1 MKRVAGGGFRLI
13 DGVIVAAVALLA
25 LKTLGIFAGSTQPD
39 AMAAS
44 DTPFARVLTHARTN
58 FEPADPT
65 TTGSTGHG
73 GGGGHGGEAAPA
85 AAPPPAPMSGIPVPA
100 FTQDPSKAETP
111 PTERLILDRLGARRD
126 ELQQRT
132 REMEERQ
139 KLIDDQE
146 RKLDERLN
154 KLQAAEDAKRASGSK
169 SEQEANAGL
178 KNLVTMYE
186 TMKPKD
192 AARVF
197 ERLPQ
202 EVLVSVVTQMNSRKM
217 SEVLAAMSPE
227 SAEKLTVALAK
238 RAGPGNGGER
248 SASAGLPAGE
258 LPGIDPPT
266 RAGPRPPPN

>member
-39 AMAAS
+39 AMAAG

-58 FEPADPT
+58 FDPSDPT
-65 TTGSTGHG
+65 TTGSTGH
-73 GGGGHGGEAAPA
+73 GGGHGGEAAPA
-85 AAPPPAPMSGIPVPA
+85 AAPPPPAMSGIPVPA
-100 FTQDPSKAETP
+100 FTQAPSKAETP

-126 ELQQRT
+126 ELQQRS
-132 REMEERQ
+132 REMEDRQ

-146 RKLDERLN
+146 RKLDERLS
-154 KLQAAEDAKRASGSK
+154 KLQAAEDARKASGSK
-169 SEQEANAGL
+169 TEQEANAGL
-178 KNLVTMYE
+178 KNVVIMYE

-202 EVLVSVVTQMNSRKM
+202 DVLVSVVTQMNSRKM
-217 SEVLAAMSPE
+217 AEVLAAMSPE

-238 RAGPGNGGER
+238 RAGQPNGGER
-248 SASAGLPAGE
+248 SASAAGLPAGE
-258 LPGIDPPT
+258 LPAIDPPA
-266 RAGPRPPPN
+266 RAGARSP